1 MARITVEDCLE
12 KVDNRFH
19 LVRVASKRA
28 RQLMNGKE
36 PSLEWDNDKA
46 TVVALRE
53 IAAGN
58 ITEEMLEEKPIVNDD
73 EGIFDQAEI
82 DAEISALLSDGAESE
97 NQEEVQAESENQE
110 EVQAESENQEEQIV
124 VEVENTN
131 LESSNEAPEGLEP
144 TEN

>member
-36 PSLEWDNDKA
+36 PTLEWDNDKA

-58 ITEEMLEEKPIVNDD
+58 ITEEMLKEKPVSSED
-73 EGIFDQAEI
+73 EGIFAQDEI
-82 DAEISALLSDGAESE
+82 DAEIGVLVSAAESE
-97 NQEEVQAESENQE
+97 SDETKKDIEVKTDEVLTSNAIVENKDEASEQAEAQEN
-110 EVQAESENQEEQIV
+110 AE
-124 VEVENTN
+124 T
-131 LESSNEAPEGLEP
+131 L
-144 TEN
+144 